1 MINRIENT
9 THLEAIM
16 TIAVKKWT
24 VKEVG
29 SAVRI
34 WNQIVEEGKAFP
46 QTNLLTYEE
55 GEAFFAKQD
64 YTGIAYDTE
73 SGAIVGLYILHPN
86 NVGRCGHIAN
96 TSYAVDRE
104 VRGQHIGR
112 LLVEDSI
119 AQARDLGYGI
129 IQLNAVVA
137 TNQAALKL
145 YKDIGFK
152 QLGTIER
159 GFRMD
164 DGHYEAIIPH
174 VYYL

>member
-55 GEAFFAKQD
+55 GKAFFAKQD

-73 SGAIVGLYILHPN
+73 SGAIVGAVSGLLGAWL
-86 NVGRCGHIAN
+86 VLRC
-96 TSYAVDRE
+96 T
-104 VRGQHIGR
+104 
-112 LLVEDSI
+112 
-119 AQARDLGYGI
+119 QARCASDR
-129 IQLNAVVA
+129 N
-137 TNQAALKL
+137 
-145 YKDIGFK
+145 
-152 QLGTIER
+152 
-159 GFRMD
+159 FRP
-164 DGHYEAIIPH
+164 YIR
-174 VYYL
+174 Y